1 MSEQE
6 SSRIESQIAEL
17 RELIQQN
24 MATTQH
30 DMSAMQRDISAM
42 QQNMNA
48 VREDVT
54 ILRQRVDSI
63 EGTVIVAM
71 REGFNSLRNYLDDL
85 NYEVAD
91 NARATRLMKRR
102 IARLERKD
110 EDNK

>member
-6 SSRIESQIAEL
+6 SSRIEAQIAEL

-24 MATTQH
+24 MVTTQQN
-30 DMSAMQRDISAM
+30 MSAM
-42 QQNMNA
+42 QQNVNA
-48 VREDVT
+48 VREDLT

-63 EGTVIVAM
+63 EGTVIVTV
-71 REGFNSLRNYLDDL
+71 REGFNSLRSYLDDL

-110 EDNK
+110 DDDK

>member
-1 MSEQE
+1 MSEAE
-6 SSRIESQIAEL
+6 SSRIEAQIAEL
-17 RELIQQN
+17 RELVQQN
-24 MATTQH
+24 TA
-30 DMSAMQRDISAM
+30 AM

-48 VREDVT
+48 MREDIT

-63 EGTVIVAM
+63 EGRVIVTV

-91 NARATRLMKRR
+91 NARTTRLMKRR

-110 EDNK
+110 EDDR

>member
-1 MSEQE
+1 MSEAE
-6 SSRIESQIAEL
+6 RSRIEAQIAEL
-17 RELIQQN
+17 RELVQQN
-24 MATTQH
+24 TAT
-30 DMSAMQRDISAM
+30 MQQNTAAM

-48 VREDVT
+48 MREDIT

-63 EGTVIVAM
+63 EGTVIVTV

-91 NARATRLMKRR
+91 NARTTRLMKRR

-110 EDNK
+110 EDDR

>member
-6 SSRIESQIAEL
+6 SSRIEAQIAEL
-17 RELIQQN
+17 RELMQQN

-30 DMSAMQRDISAM
+30 DMNAMQQNMNAM

-54 ILRQRVDSI
+54 VLRQRVESI

-71 REGFNSLRNYLDDL
+71 REGFNSLHSYLDDL

-91 NARATRLMKRR
+91 NARSTRLLKRR

-110 EDNK
+110 ENDR

>member
-6 SSRIESQIAEL
+6 SSRIETQIAEL

-24 MATTQH
+24 MVTTQH
-30 DMSAMQRDISAM
+30 DMSGVQQNMNAM

-48 VREDVT
+48 MREDLTV
-54 ILRQRVDSI
+54 LRQRVDSI
-63 EGTVIVAM
+63 EGTVIVTV
-71 REGFNSLRNYLDDL
+71 REGFNSLRSYLDDL

-91 NARATRLMKRR
+91 SARATRLMKRR

-110 EDNK
+110 EDDK